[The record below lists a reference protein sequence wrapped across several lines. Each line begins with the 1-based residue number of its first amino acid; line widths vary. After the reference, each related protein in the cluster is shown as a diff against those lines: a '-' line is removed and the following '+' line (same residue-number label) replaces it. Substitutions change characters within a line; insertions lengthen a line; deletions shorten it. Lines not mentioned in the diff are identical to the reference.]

1 MKTHFISLFNS
12 AHRWW
17 TISFFLASIILII
30 ASLLIGINDN
40 LPGFVML
47 FVGMI
52 FLIFAMVHPWRDVV
66 NYVILIGV
74 CLGIILLMIVAIGFL
89 KDIGKNIDKTEHIG
103 EAIIMGLFFFICVPG
118 IVVGIIGAIISHFRN
133 N

>member
-1 MKTHFISLFNS
+1 MKTHFISLFDS

-17 TISFFLASIILII
+17 TISFFLASIVLII
-30 ASLLIGINDN
+30 ASMLMGINDN
-40 LPGFVML
+40 LPGFGML

-52 FLIFAMVHPWRDVV
+52 FLFFAIVHPWRDVV

-74 CLGIILLMIVAIGFL
+74 CLGIILLIIVGIGFL

-103 EAIIMGLFFFICVPG
+103 EAIIMGLFFFICLPG
-118 IVVGIIGAIISHFRN
+118 IVVGIIGAIISPFRKN
-133 N
+133 